1 MKMDLMR
8 FWQEGNLNL
17 MLNTLRILHLDINMI
32 NEKMNELLI
41 LYSLLSEITEKN
53 IEYNG
58 ETRMIKRNNG
68 TYYNVDKMQERAEIL
83 VEEFMEPYAI

>member
-1 MKMDLMR
+1 
-8 FWQEGNLNL
+8 
-17 MLNTLRILHLDINMI
+17 
-32 NEKMNELLI
+32 MNELLI
-41 LYSLLSEITEKN
+41 LYSLLNAITEED

-58 ETRMIKRNNG
+58 ETRMVKGNDE

>member
-1 MKMDLMR
+1 
-8 FWQEGNLNL
+8 
-17 MLNTLRILHLDINMI
+17 MLNILRTLHLDINMI

-41 LYSLLSEITEKN
+41 LNLLLSTINKQD

-58 ETRMIKRNNG
+58 ENRMIKGTNE
-68 TYYNVDKMQERAEIL
+68 TYYNIDKMQERIDIL

>member
-1 MKMDLMR
+1 
-8 FWQEGNLNL
+8 
-17 MLNTLRILHLDINMI
+17 MLNILRTLHLDINMI

-41 LYSLLSEITEKN
+41 LLSLLNTITEED

-58 ETRMIKRNNG
+58 ETRMIKGNDE

-83 VEEFMEPYAI
+83 VEEFMDPYAI

>member
-1 MKMDLMR
+1 
-8 FWQEGNLNL
+8 

-41 LYSLLSEITEKN
+41 LSSLLSTINTKD

-58 ETRMIKRNNG
+58 ETRMIKRNDG
-68 TYYNVDKMQERAEIL
+68 TCYNVDKMQERAEIL
-83 VEEFMEPYAI
+83 VEEFMKPYAI

>member
-1 MKMDLMR
+1 
-8 FWQEGNLNL
+8 
-17 MLNTLRILHLDINMI
+17 MLNILRTLHLDINMI

-41 LYSLLSEITEKN
+41 LLSLLNTITEED

-58 ETRMIKRNNG
+58 ETRMIKRNDG

>member
-1 MKMDLMR
+1 
-8 FWQEGNLNL
+8 
-17 MLNTLRILHLDINMI
+17 MLNILRTLHLEINMI

-41 LYSLLSEITEKN
+41 LLSLLNTITEED

-58 ETRMIKRNNG
+58 ETRMIKGNDE
-68 TYYNVDKMQERAEIL
+68 TYYNVDKMQERVEIL